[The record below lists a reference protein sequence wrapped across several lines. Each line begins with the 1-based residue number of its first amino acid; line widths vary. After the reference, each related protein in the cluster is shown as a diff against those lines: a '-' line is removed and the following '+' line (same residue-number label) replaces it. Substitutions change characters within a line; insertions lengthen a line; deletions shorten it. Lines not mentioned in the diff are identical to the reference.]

1 MKLRAYQQKALDAV
15 FHEWS
20 TGKTRTLL
28 VQATGTGKTIVF
40 AQVAKRIADKGKRV
54 LILAHRG
61 ELLGQAR
68 DKIKTTT
75 GYDCALEKAES
86 TAADTDALIVVAS
99 VQTMTR
105 EKRMQAYAQDAFSAI
120 IIDEAHHAAA
130 ESYTRILD
138 YFSSAYVLGVTATA
152 DRADKKSLSHVFQS
166 VAYEY
171 LLNDAIHD
179 GYLARIEAQSIP
191 LKIDIEHVSLS
202 NGDYA
207 AGELGDALEPYLE
220 GIADTMQTVCE
231 KRKTVVFLPLIAT
244 SRKFCALLQERG
256 LRACEVNGETEN
268 RAEILRKFEDG
279 TYNVICNSMLLTEGW
294 DAPAVDCIVVLRA
307 TKSRALYVQMVGRG
321 TRLAPNKDKLL
332 LLDFLWMTG
341 THELVRPTA
350 LFAKDES
357 VAKKA
362 QQKLEETDGAL
373 DLEDATQDAESE
385 VQKEREEALARKL
398 EELRY
403 RKARLVDPLQYEM
416 SICDID
422 LQTYEPT
429 FTWEFEG
436 ASDKQKEELAR
447 AGIDASTLSAG
458 KASQLID
465 RIYKRRALGLATPK
479 QVRMLEKKGFNHAG
493 TWTFDE
499 ASAMMSRLAANNW
512 RIPRGINPATYEPHA
527 RKKTTA

>member
-1 MKLRAYQQKALDAV
+1 MELRAYQQKALDAV

-20 TGKTRTLL
+20 TGKPRTLL

-61 ELLGQAR
+61 ELLEQAR

-105 EKRMQAYAQDAFSAI
+105 EKRMQAYTQDAFSAI

-138 YFSSAYVLGVTATA
+138 YFKGAYVLGVTATA
-152 DRADKKSLSHVFQS
+152 DRADKKSLSRVFQS

-171 LLNDAIHD
+171 LLNDAVHD
-179 GYLARIEAQSIP
+179 GYLARIEAQSLP

-231 KRKTVVFLPLIAT
+231 RRKTVVFLPLIAT

-268 RAEILRKFEDG
+268 RAEILQKFEDG
-279 TYNVICNSMLLTEGW
+279 AYNVICNSMLLTEGW
-294 DAPAVDCIVVLRA
+294 DAPTVDCIVVLRA

-341 THELVRPTA
+341 THELVRPA
-350 LFAKDES
+350 SLFAGSKDVER
-357 VAKKA
+357 AL
-362 QQKLEETDGAL
+362 QKNI
-373 DLEDATQDAESE
+373 EDAGTPQDLQDATEQAESE
-385 VQKEREEALARKL
+385 VQKQREEALAQKL
-398 EELRY
+398 EELKY

-447 AGIDASTLSAG
+447 AGIDASALSAG

-499 ASAMMSRLAANNW
+499 ASHMMSRLAANSW
-512 RIPRGINPATYEPHA
+512 RIPRGINPTTYEPHA

>member
-1 MKLRAYQQKALDAV
+1 MELRAYQQEALDAV

-61 ELLGQAR
+61 ELLEQAR

-75 GYDCALEKAES
+75 GYECALEKAES
-86 TAADTDALIVVAS
+86 TAAESTASIVVAS

-105 EKRMQAYAQDAFSAI
+105 EKRMQAYAPDAFSAI

-138 YFSSAYVLGVTATA
+138 YFKNAYVLGVTATA
-152 DRADKKSLSHVFQS
+152 DRADKKSLSRVFQS

-179 GYLARIEAQSIP
+179 GYLSGIEAQSLP
-191 LKIDIEHVSLS
+191 LKIDIEHVAVQ

-207 AGELGDALEPYLE
+207 AGELGCALEPYLE
-220 GIADTMQTVCE
+220 SIADTMQTVCAH
-231 KRKTVVFLPLIAT
+231 RRTVVFLPLIAT
-244 SRKFCALLQERG
+244 SRKLCALLQERG

-268 RAEILRKFEDG
+268 RAEILQKFENG
-279 TYNVICNSMLLTEGW
+279 TYNIICNSMLLTEGW

-321 TRLAPNKDKLL
+321 TRLAPGKDKLL

-350 LFAKDES
+350 LFAKDER
-357 VAKKA
+357 VAKRA
-362 QQKLEETDGAL
+362 QKDIEEAGEAVDLEE
-373 DLEDATQDAESE
+373 ATQDAESE
-385 VQKEREEALARKL
+385 VQQEREEALAKRL

-416 SICDID
+416 SICDVD

-436 ASDKQKEELAR
+436 ATDKQKEALEN
-447 AGIDASTLSAG
+447 AGIDARELSAG
-458 KASQLID
+458 KAAQIID
-465 RIYKRRALGLATPK
+465 RLHKRKELGLATPR
-479 QVRMLEKKGFNHAG
+479 QVRMLEKKGFKHAG

-499 ASAMMSRLAANNW
+499 ASRMMSRLAANNW
-512 RIPRGINPATYEPHA
+512 RTPRGINPATYEPRP
-527 RKKTTA
+527 RKRTTA

>member
-1 MKLRAYQQKALDAV
+1 MELRAYQKKALDAV

-61 ELLGQAR
+61 ELLEQAR

-75 GYDCALEKAES
+75 SIECAIEKAES
-86 TAADTDALIVVAS
+86 TAADTKAQIVVAS

-105 EKRMQAYAQDAFSAI
+105 EKRMQAYAKNAFSAI

-152 DRADKKSLSHVFQS
+152 DRADKKSLSCVFQS

-171 LLNDAIHD
+171 LLNDAIRD
-179 GYLARIEAQSIP
+179 GYLSRIEAQSIP
-191 LKIDIEHVSLS
+191 IKIDIQHVSTS

-207 AGELGDALEPYLE
+207 ASELGGALEPYLE
-220 GIADTMQTVCE
+220 SIADEMQAVCE
-231 KRKTVVFLPLIAT
+231 NRKTVVFLPLIAT
-244 SRKFCALLQERG
+244 SRKMCALLQERG

-268 RAEILRKFEDG
+268 RAEILQKFEDG

-321 TRLAPNKDKLL
+321 TRLAPGKDKLL

-341 THELVRPTA
+341 KHELVRPA
-350 LFAKDES
+350 SLFAGSKDVER
-357 VAKKA
+357 ALQKDIEKA
-362 QQKLEETDGAL
+362 GTAQ
-373 DLEDATQDAESE
+373 DLQDATEQAESE
-385 VQKEREEALARKL
+385 VQKQREDALAQKL
-398 EELRY
+398 EELKY

-436 ASDKQKEELAR
+436 ATDAQKEELAR
-447 AGIDASTLSAG
+447 AGIDARELSAG

-493 TWTFDE
+493 TWTFDD
-499 ASAMMSRLAANNW
+499 ASRMMTRLAANNW
-512 RIPRGINPATYEPHA
+512 RVPRGINPATYEPRA
-527 RKKTTA
+527 RKERTA